1 MIKAVEKT
9 QVVKTIGVGIDTARY
24 GHCAAFLR
32 DDLKPAAARLE
43 FREGRK
49 GYDELH
55 SRLAE
60 IRRRYPDAEIR
71 VRIDA
76 AGQYARNLDVFLR
89 NEPLGLV
96 VSVGEPQRNR
106 NYRMA
111 HTPNKKSDK
120 AEAEAMA
127 RYAVVERPPASFALD
142 PQFVLMQQIASRL
155 QGLSK
160 DLTRIINRFHGL
172 MSNVFPELAVVQAN
186 LAVAWVLEL
195 LSKWP
200 TPERLAKAKPDTVKA
215 LNYLGA
221 EKAEE
226 LIQRARDSVGTLS
239 GPGAEELVRVMVQ
252 EVRHA
257 QSIKDSV
264 EKMLIQAYKDLPAGN
279 YHQLLTIPGV
289 GEATAAVLTSKII
302 DIARFDSPE
311 KLVGYFGVYPEDCS
325 SGMEREGQTREGRHA
340 HMSNK
345 GNDLVRAY
353 LWNAAF
359 SGITHNPA
367 LKDKYAR
374 LKGNGKRGDVAVGH
388 CMQKLLH
395 QIWAIWRTGQP
406 FDPERHLRHQPK
418 AASPAET
425 SAPTEETKTAAGLTR
440 ESSPSNQE
448 VTAAASKV
456 AQPSPSVNEK
466 RSSRSLDFEHVRSQL
481 RIEQVLEVLN
491 HRDKLVVNG
500 PQLRGPCPVHA
511 PGKTRARHFSASV
524 EKNAFRCFAPE
535 CQAKGN
541 ALDLYVAVTKLPL
554 HEAAW
559 QLVERL
565 NLEPT
570 TTEKRNP

>member
-43 FREGRK
+43 FREVRQ
-49 GYDELH
+49 GYEELH

-76 AGQYARNLDVFLR
+76 AGQYARNLDTFLR
-89 NEPLGLV
+89 NNPLGLI

-127 RYAVVERPPASFALD
+127 RYAVVERPSASFAVA
-142 PQFVLMQQIASRL
+142 PQFVVMQQIASRL
-155 QGLSK
+155 QGVSK
-160 DLTRIINRFHGL
+160 DLTRVINRFHGL

-195 LSKWP
+195 LTKWP
-200 TPERLAKAKPDTVKA
+200 TPERLAKVKPDTLKA
-215 LNYLGA
+215 LKYLGA

-226 LIQRARDSVGTLS
+226 LIQQARESVGTLR
-239 GPGAEELVRVMVQ
+239 GPGAEELVRVMVE

-257 QSIKDSV
+257 QATKNSL
-264 EKMLIQAYKDLPAGN
+264 EKMLVQAYKDLPAGN

-289 GEATAAVLTSKII
+289 GEATAAVLTSKIV

-345 GNDLVRAY
+345 GNDLARAY

-374 LKGNGKRGDVAVGH
+374 LRGNGKRGDVAVGH

-418 AASPAET
+418 AVSPAET

-448 VTAAASKV
+448 VTAAVSKV
-456 AQPSPSVNEK
+456 APPSPSVNEK

>member
-1 MIKAVEKT
+1 MIKAVEKI
-9 QVVKTIGVGIDTARY
+9 QEVQAIGVGIDTARF
-24 GHCAAFLR
+24 GHCAVFLR
-32 DDLKPAAARLE
+32 DDLKLAAARLE
-43 FREGRK
+43 FRECRK
-49 GYDELH
+49 GYDELR
-55 SRLAE
+55 SRLVE

-76 AGQYARNLDVFLR
+76 AGQYARNLETFLR

-111 HTPNKKSDK
+111 HSPNKKSDQ

-127 RYAVVERPPASFALD
+127 RYAVVERPAASIAMP
-142 PQFVLMQQIASRL
+142 PQFALMQQLASRL

-160 DLTRIINRFHGL
+160 DLTRVINRFHGV
-172 MSNVFPELAVVQAN
+172 MANVFPELAIVQAN
-186 LAVAWVLEL
+186 LSVAWVLEL

-200 TPERLAKAKPDTVKA
+200 TPERLAKAKLDTVKA
-215 LNYLGA
+215 IHHLSE

-226 LIQRARDSVGTLS
+226 LVRQARESVGTLR

-257 QSIKDSV
+257 QSTKDSL
-264 EKMLIQAYKDLPAGN
+264 EKMLVQAYQDLPAGN
-279 YHQLLTIPGV
+279 YHQLVTIPGI

-311 KLVGYFGVYPEDCS
+311 KLVGYFGVYPEECS
-325 SGMEREGQTREGRHA
+325 SGVEREGQTRAGRHA
-340 HMSNK
+340 HMSHK
-345 GNDLVRAY
+345 GNDLARAY

-374 LKGNGKRGDVAVGH
+374 LKSKNKRGDVAVGH

-418 AASPAET
+418 AASTAEAPAP
-425 SAPTEETKTAAGLTR
+425 AEETKTAAGLTR

-448 VTAAASKV
+448 VTAADSKL
-456 AQPSPSVNEK
+456 APSSAPVNEK
-466 RSSRSLDFEHVRSQL
+466 RSSKSLDFEHVRSQL
-481 RIEQVLEVLN
+481 RIEQVLELLN
-491 HRDKLVVNG
+491 HRNQLVVNG
-500 PQLRGPCPVHA
+500 SQLRGSCPVHA
-511 PGKTRARHFSASV
+511 PGKPRARHFSASV

-559 QLVERL
+559 QLVDRL
-565 NLEPT
+565 HLEPT
-570 TTEKRNP
+570 RTEKRNP